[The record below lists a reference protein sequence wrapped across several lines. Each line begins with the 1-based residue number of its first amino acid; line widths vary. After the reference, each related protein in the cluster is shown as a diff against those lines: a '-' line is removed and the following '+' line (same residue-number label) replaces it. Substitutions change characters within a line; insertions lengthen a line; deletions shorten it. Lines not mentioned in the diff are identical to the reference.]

1 MPQAS
6 IGCSLHINDFILPHR
21 RLHGNYF
28 VEAFG
33 RLQNVTFTQFLSW
46 LKRSQ
51 NHGLLKWHCISYIKP
66 ALWGFKLFEEIR
78 NNINH
83 RLEMLQNIFMQWDI
97 ALRKMT
103 WSTFIIL
110 NEMNINITSHEK
122 IKLQKQRHVLL
133 WIQIYVLNVIKI
145 TIQFSVVVTLGEGD
159 GWGRHTEGINNICNV
174 YFFEMKRRK
183 IQLIFDQTICGHTG
197 VHYLLRIIFWC
208 TWTFMKPS

>member
-6 IGCSLHINDFILPHR
+6 IGYSLHRNDFIILHR
-21 RLHGNYF
+21 WLHRNYF

-66 ALWGFKLFEEIR
+66 ALWGFKLFEEIH

-83 RLEMLQNIFMQWDI
+83 RLEMLQNIFVQWDI

-122 IKLQKQRHVLL
+122 IKLRKQRLVLL
-133 WIQIYVLNVIKI
+133 WIQIYVVNVIKI
-145 TIQFSVVVTLGEGD
+145 TTQFSVVVTLGEGD
-159 GWGRHTEGINNICNV
+159 VGGGTQRALAISVMFISLKWREGK
-174 YFFEMKRRK
+174 Y
-183 IQLIFDQTICGHTG
+183 
-197 VHYLLRIIFWC
+197 
-208 TWTFMKPS
+208 S